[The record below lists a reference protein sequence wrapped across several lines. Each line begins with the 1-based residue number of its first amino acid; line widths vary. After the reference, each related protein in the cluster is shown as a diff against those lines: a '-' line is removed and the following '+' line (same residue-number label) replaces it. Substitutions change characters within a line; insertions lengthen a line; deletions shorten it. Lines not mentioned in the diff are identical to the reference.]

1 MPLTPF
7 HWGPALFIGL
17 LLFPV
22 LDLPALLISGVAQDI
37 EPVCVVFFRLS
48 LPLHGFFHSY
58 LGASILGVL
67 VAAAVYSLRDLFR
80 EVMGAFGLSQ
90 DHTFTRTL
98 LTSLLGVYS
107 HTLLDSF
114 MHWDVRP
121 FYPWG
126 ANPLLGVVS
135 DRALYI
141 FCTASFLLGLALY
154 ASRLVW
160 RPKTRPGGPST
171 P

>member
-17 LLFPV
+17 LLFPA
-22 LDLPALLISGVAQDI
+22 LDLPVLLISSVVLDV
-37 EPVCVVFFRLS
+37 EPLCVVFFRLS
-48 LPLHGFFHSY
+48 LPLHGFLHSY
-58 LGASILGVL
+58 LGASILGV
-67 VAAAVYSLRDLFR
+67 AAAVAVYSLRDPFR
-80 EVMGAFGLSQ
+80 EIMRAFGLPQNPS
-90 DHTFTRTL
+90 FTRTL

-107 HTLLDSF
+107 HILLDSL
-114 MHWDVRP
+114 MHGGMRP
-121 FYPWG
+121 FYPWE